1 MTLKLYIAGPLFTP
15 YHRAFHAR
23 NAFRLREEGFVCFVP
38 HERSVA
44 RAFEWD
50 TGTPTTPLGIFDD
63 DYDMVAKSD
72 AIIALLDDPDIS
84 SGLACEIG
92 LFWAMKQRNPAK
104 KGVLGLL
111 TDERAY
117 RRDSAGVPAVNA
129 FTLGCILDIGCVYQT
144 LDQVITHLKGWEAGQ
159 EMPKGVIVP

>member
-1 MTLKLYIAGPLFTP
+1 
-15 YHRAFHAR
+15 
-23 NAFRLREEGFVCFVP
+23 
-38 HERSVA
+38 
-44 RAFEWD
+44 
-50 TGTPTTPLGIFDD
+50 
-63 DYDMVAKSD
+63 
-72 AIIALLDDPDIS
+72 
-84 SGLACEIG
+84 
-92 LFWAMKQRNPAK
+92 MKQRNPAK